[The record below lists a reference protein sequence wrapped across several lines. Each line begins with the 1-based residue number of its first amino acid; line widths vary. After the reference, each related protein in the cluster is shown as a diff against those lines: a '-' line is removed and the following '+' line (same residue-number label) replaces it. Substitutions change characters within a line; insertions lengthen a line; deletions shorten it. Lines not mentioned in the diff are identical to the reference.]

1 VGVTLLVSRVGDELA
16 VLRERA
22 GLSRRILGG
31 LAGLSPGTIQLIEN
45 GETAQPS
52 PDTLRRLALG
62 LATNRA
68 TGHVDEAVTRTV
80 YEGLMAAAGYAP
92 VADENAPSLEIVL
105 GGVVHSPRQA
115 ARLAAF
121 LRKYPNMST
130 SRRRL
135 VDALLDS
142 LEDE

>member
-1 VGVTLLVSRVGDELA
+1 MGAVVLLSRVGDELA
-16 VLRERA
+16 QLRDRA
-22 GLSRRILGG
+22 GLSRRILSD

-45 GETAQPS
+45 GETSQPE
-52 PDTLRRLALG
+52 PDTLRRLSVG

-68 TGHVDEAVTRTV
+68 TGRVDEAVAREI
-80 YEGLMAAAGYAP
+80 YDGMMAAAGYVP
-92 VADENAPSLEIVL
+92 VTDDNAPTLESAI
-105 GGVVHSPRQA
+105 GNVVRSPRQA
-115 ARLAAF
+115 QRLAAF

-135 VDALLDS
+135 VDALLDN